1 VSVPRL
7 AALPAAGLVA
17 SLIAVFIAVFI
28 AILPAN
34 ARTTRAVTTT
44 QFAEIEVALDETI
57 KGIRALAADCTREGN
72 RWAAKWRREA
82 AKALR
87 EEASIR
93 ENGVHW
99 ALQREY
105 EAASVIG
112 RYVSVLRSDYLNTG
126 GAHPNTEIDT
136 ILWDGAANKRVSI
149 RPFFI
154 ETADGGAT
162 MTALAAA
169 LRSAINAEKKKR
181 GVPQELIDDPQWLQG
196 IAPKLL
202 ALGPVTLT
210 PSTET
215 GKSAGLTFH
224 YQPYAV
230 GPYAEGIYT
239 IFLPW
244 KDFAANLSD
253 EGRALFAGERPADD
267 TKKYEP

>member
-1 VSVPRL
+1 VSGRVTRL
-7 AALPAAGLVA
+7 AALSLLGFATLLPAA
-17 SLIAVFIAVFI
+17 
-28 AILPAN
+28 PA
-34 ARTTRAVTTT
+34 AAQPKRAVTSSN
-44 QFAEIEVALDETI
+44 FAEIKVSLDETI
-57 KGIRALAADCTREGN
+57 KGMPKLAADCRREGD
-72 RWAAKWRREA
+72 RWAAKWRKDA

-87 EEASIR
+87 EDAYIR

-99 ALQREY
+99 ALEREY

-112 RYVSVLRSDYLNTG
+112 RYISVLRSDYLNTG

-136 ILWDGAANKRVSI
+136 ILWDGAQNKRVSI
-149 RPFFI
+149 RPFFT

-162 MTALAAA
+162 MTALNAL
-169 LRSAINAEKKKR
+169 LRSAIKAEKKQR
-181 GVPQELIDDPQWLQG
+181 GVPQELIDDPQWLKG

-230 GPYAEGIYT
+230 GPYVEGIYT

-267 TKKYEP
+267 IKKYEP